1 MPYKPILNIAPVLKS
16 TLHLMEHT
24 EYPHKGHPAIEGVRK
39 CLKNAIAAIH
49 ELEPLQAET
58 SAGVVDDKAG

>member
-1 MPYKPILNIAPVLKS
+1 
-16 TLHLMEHT
+16 MEHT